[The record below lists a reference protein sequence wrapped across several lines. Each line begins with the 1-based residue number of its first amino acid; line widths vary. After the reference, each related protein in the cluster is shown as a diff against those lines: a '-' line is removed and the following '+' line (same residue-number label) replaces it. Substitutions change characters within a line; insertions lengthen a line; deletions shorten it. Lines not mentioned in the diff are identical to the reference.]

1 VPDTYPGGLS
11 ELEFVDAYQ
20 ASALRKPSVVAD
32 SVLRALVLAGQ
43 GERSMLSGL
52 IAEQLAEA
60 SRRLV
65 AVYLALSNRTYS
77 VARTLMQPLPG
88 AREWVAFAQDAGTLT
103 PEQMLRHLSLP
114 ESALDAATKLRSLEN
129 LAALEPYVSAAEV
142 GALMFLVAPTAT
154 ARAATHGWLAGADA
168 SGSPVAIEVLF
179 DEQEAAGLADLAADL
194 SGIARAFLGAYLDA
208 RRGAGRRE

>member
-1 VPDTYPGGLS
+1 MPTTYPGGLS
-11 ELEFVDAYQ
+11 ELDFVEAYC

-43 GERSMLSGL
+43 NERAALSGL

-60 SRRLV
+60 CRRLA
-65 AVYLALSNRTYS
+65 AVSGALSNRTHS

-88 AREWVAFAQDAGTLT
+88 AGQWMAFAQDAGTLT
-103 PEQMLRHLSLP
+103 PEQMLRHLSLGDA
-114 ESALDAATKLRSLEN
+114 ALDAATKLRSLDN
-129 LAALEPYVSAAEV
+129 LGALQPYVAAVEV
-142 GALMFLVAPTAT
+142 GALMFLLPPSRGSRAPTF
-154 ARAATHGWLAGADA
+154 GWLAGADA
-168 SGSPVAIEVLF
+168 SGEPVAIEVLL
-179 DEQEAAGLADLAADL
+179 DEQEAAALADLTADL